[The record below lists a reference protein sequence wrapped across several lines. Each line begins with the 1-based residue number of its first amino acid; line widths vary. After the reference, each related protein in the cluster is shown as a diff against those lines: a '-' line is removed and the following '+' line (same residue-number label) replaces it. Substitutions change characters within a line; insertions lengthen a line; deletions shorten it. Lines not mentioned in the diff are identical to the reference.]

1 MEICRFTD
9 RVFTNV
15 RTVELYLNVEA
26 IIAVTHSKMEDASS
40 IPSSS
45 SDDVHFL

>member
-15 RTVELYLNVEA
+15 RTAELYLNVEA